1 MLDLTEGD
9 GDAGTQRSSKHVV
22 GEDGVESTA
31 GVHGSAIG
39 DVSAESTMTD
49 SVSEED
55 DGAGSSRVVPAL
67 LTWKLSMPIVKLNPL
82 GVAEEDP
89 DVRE

>member
-1 MLDLTEGD
+1 L
-9 GDAGTQRSSKHVV
+9 KHVV

-39 DVSAESTMTD
+39 DVSAESIATD

-67 LTWKLSMPIVKLNPL
+67 LTWKLSMPIVKLNPS